1 MDYNKHLKAL
11 DDFRKSLREMET
23 IRNTLNTII
32 HEADSA
38 IGDCRHKIELDYPTT
53 RKERTAICKTIREYS
68 IERRKAKNAEQ
79 VLNELFAFADNHK
92 QLINELDNLYGKMKK
107 AKESVEKEKTYKVR
121 VLHNLFGDEINAKI

>member
-1 MDYNKHLKAL
+1 MDYNKYLDAL
-11 DDFRKSLREMET
+11 NVFRKSLRDMDI
-23 IRNTLNTII
+23 IRNQLNDTI

-38 IGDCRHKIELDYPTT
+38 IGDCRHKLEIDYPTT
-53 RKERTAICKTIREYS
+53 RKERTAICKVIRDYG

-79 VLNELFAFADNHK
+79 VLNELFVFVDNHK

-121 VLHNLFGDEINAKI
+121 VLTEIFGDEINGSV

>member
-1 MDYNKHLKAL
+1 MDYNKYLDAL
-11 DDFRKSLREMET
+11 NAFRKSLRDMDT

-79 VLNELFAFADNHK
+79 VLNELFTFADNHK

-121 VLHNLFGDEINAKI
+121 VLTEMFGDEINGSV